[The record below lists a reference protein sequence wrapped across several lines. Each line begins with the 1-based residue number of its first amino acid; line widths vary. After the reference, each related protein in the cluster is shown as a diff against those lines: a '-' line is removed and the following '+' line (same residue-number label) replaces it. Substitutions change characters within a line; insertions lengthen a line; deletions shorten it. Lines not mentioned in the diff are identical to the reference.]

1 MRKGLLAAGFAAVSI
16 VTGSAVASA
25 HGGNYRGGQYDG
37 PGDATPPNDPGGGD
51 TTPPGNPGG
60 PSTPGPG
67 TPNTG
72 RPRGPATSGPSAP
85 PTGGGGGIRGGS
97 GGMTKRGGSEGYERW
112 EFWWEHNKEP
122 FLQLK
127 ARLGK
132 SAITSGASRFS
143 SRRHGGDLLPA
154 TRPGPGEIERDIV
167 PPLLE
172 GLLESHP
179 DVVDSAALALG
190 RSVRP
195 DEGSAKVFE
204 ALRQAL
210 GHKEKSAREAATLA
224 LGVLGN
230 PAAVAPLTA
239 LLDDTAEGRRL
250 TAHPEGV
257 EPLVRAFAA
266 AALGLL
272 HATAARGDLERA
284 VGESGTANLGVKGM
298 AVLALGMLGEEPAD
312 PEELVRFLLALMQDR
327 AANPLV
333 RAQAPIAL
341 GRLARSGTAGAAA
354 VHAVLGPRL
363 LRQFQDESSDIH
375 LRRSLAIALG
385 MVATAEDAD
394 VLDALIGTV
403 AAQKDDS
410 TRHFSIIAI
419 AQIGAR
425 DAEPAK
431 HPEVHAKLAAFFE
444 HELAEPHRIT
454 HQPYAALGSAIYARN
469 EKLADGRKAA
479 VAHEVQAAFDAT
491 TNPSYS
497 GAMAVALGL
506 LDAKEASDDLWKR
519 YEESNDAPLKGY
531 IAVGLGLMRVT
542 THAAEMREE
551 IQKKG
556 LHPRYRL
563 QLARALG
570 LMGDVDA
577 LPALIRYLESSET
590 LAETASAAQAVGLVG
605 DRSAVRPL
613 LEILGNRS
621 KQPLQ
626 RGFAEIALGIL
637 AEKSALPW
645 NVAFAVDANYR
656 AKVDALSE
664 ILDLL

>member
-1 MRKGLLAAGFAAVSI
+1 MRKGLLAAGFAVVSI
-16 VTGSAVASA
+16 ATGSAVASA
-25 HGGNYRGGQYDG
+25 HGGAYRGGQYDG
-37 PGDATPPNDPGGGD
+37 PGDTAPSNTGGGD

-60 PSTPGPG
+60 PGTPGPG

-72 RPRGPATSGPSAP
+72 RPRGPATGGPGAP
-85 PTGGGGGIRGGS
+85 ATGGGGGIRGGS
-97 GGMTKRGGSEGYERW
+97 GGMTKRTGSEGYERW
-112 EFWWEHNKEP
+112 EFWWEHNKDP

-132 SAITSGASRFS
+132 STITSGASRFG
-143 SRRHGGDLLPA
+143 SRRRGGDALPA
-154 TRPGPGEIERDIV
+154 SRPSASEIERDIV

-195 DEGSAKVFE
+195 DEGSAKVLE

-210 GHKEKSAREAATLA
+210 GHKEKSAREAAALA

-230 PAAVAPLTA
+230 PAAIAPLTA
-239 LLDDTAEGRRL
+239 LLDDTEEGRRL
-250 TAHPEGV
+250 TGHPEGV

-266 AALGLL
+266 ASLGLL
-272 HATAARGDLERA
+272 HATSARAGLERA
-284 VGESGTANLGVKGM
+284 VSESGTANLGVKGM
-298 AVLALGMLGEEPAD
+298 AVLALGMLGEEH
-312 PEELVRFLLALMQDR
+312 EELVRFLLALMQDR
-327 AANPLV
+327 AANALV

-341 GRLARSGTAGAAA
+341 GRLARSGDAGAAA
-354 VHAVLGPRL
+354 VHAILGTRL
-363 LRQFQDESSDIH
+363 LPRFQDESTDLH

-385 MVATAEDAD
+385 MVATAEDAE
-394 VLDALIGTV
+394 VLDALIGAV
-403 AAQKDDS
+403 ASQKDDS
-410 TRHFSIIAI
+410 TRHFAIIAL
-419 AQIGAR
+419 AEIGAR
-425 DAEPAK
+425 DAEPAR

-444 HELAEPHRIT
+444 RELAEPHRIT

-469 EKLADGRKAA
+469 DKLPDGRKQE
-479 VAHEVQAAFDAT
+479 VARRVQAAFDAA
-491 TNPSYS
+491 TNPSYC

-519 YEESNDAPLKGY
+519 YEESSDPPLKGY
-531 IAVGLGLMRVT
+531 IAVGLGLMRANA
-542 THAAEMREE
+542 HAAEMREE

-570 LMGDVDA
+570 LMGDLEA
-577 LPALIRYLESSET
+577 LPALIRYLESAET

-605 DRSAVRPL
+605 DRSAVKPL
-613 LEILGNRS
+613 LEILGNKS

-645 NVAFAVDANYR
+645 NVVFAVDSNYR